1 MLEEE
6 KEDIQL
12 DSTEAALKLNRSCTV
27 MQCFRCDWKGYSN
40 NINTARAWDSLMDT
54 NHHPIFCSAFAFN
67 ESDIICI
74 LKIN

>member
-6 KEDIQL
+6 REDIQL
-12 DSTEAALKLNRSCTV
+12 VSTEAALKLNMSSTV
-27 MQCFRCDWKGYSN
+27 MQYFGFDWKRCSN
-40 NINTARAWDSLMDT
+40 TNTAPAWDSSMDT
-54 NHHPIFCSAFAFN
+54 NHHPIFSSAFAFN